1 MKANN
6 LAQLPTFDG
15 MESENLYS
23 HVHDFK
29 ALCQPLSEPNT
40 SSDTMRLTFFPFT
53 FFPFTLSEA
62 MAYLN
67 KVAEMSKGWKVSQL
81 KEMDLARP

>member
-29 ALCQPLSEPNT
+29 ALCEPLSEPNT

-53 FFPFTLSEA
+53 LSEA
-62 MAYLN
+62 MSYLN